1 MFVDLG
7 GGFVFPAQFGCLSWS
22 RCEHKL
28 LYVAEKSRNTS
39 AEMRRTHPE
48 WSKVLKH
55 TQTSTKLLQLSN
67 KKEVCLSVCI
77 LCDCIRAQPGQECV
91 L

>member
-1 MFVDLG
+1 MFVDL

-39 AEMRRTHPE
+39 AEMRRTQPE

-55 TQTSTKLLQLSN
+55 TQTSTKLLQLSH
-67 KKEVCLSVCI
+67 KKEVCLSVCV
-77 LCDCIRAQPGQECV
+77 LCDCILAQPGQECV